1 MLEKNVFKFFECQF
15 CCAQKL
21 IDLYWGRLRNTN
33 QQNQKKKWKMQVPKK
48 FVRYSHQIFY
58 FLLFYI
64 SFFTSADINFHKL
77 LELHSTLHYLK
88 KIFSNGFTHPTKHH
102 PFNGQNPLSMM
113 KFFVNAPLFSL
124 VTKLQMLLM
133 WWY

>member
-1 MLEKNVFKFFECQF
+1 MFFNFSSANFVAPKSSSICIGAGLE
-15 CCAQKL
+15 
-21 IDLYWGRLRNTN
+21 IPTN
-33 QQNQKKKWKMQVPKK
+33 RTKKKKWKMQVPKK

-88 KIFSNGFTHPTKHH
+88 KIFSNGFTHPPKHH
-102 PFNGQNPLSMM
+102 HFNGQNPLSMM

-124 VTKLQMLLM
+124 VTKLQMLLI